1 MEYVLQNRHLHK
13 HTHTNANT
21 QSCIPPHLFWHAWCW
36 QSRNNFLCLYRHCWL
51 APRGECRRCWQ
62 WGRGGGSDGGSSKW
76 HAHLSCEGDWEEHA
90 GKLWPSPLSPSTE
103 PVAILPC
110 RQKKQH
116 FTLSAKKQHFTLS
129 AKKTAFYPVG
139 KKTAWQI
146 EECDLLKSLIAGQR
160 SEQYGTVCYKKNR
173 GTMLKKRKKMSLYC
187 MNDMTLVRDHLS
199 AKDTC

>member
-1 MEYVLQNRHLHK
+1 MYYRTGTYTN
-13 HTHTNANT
+13 THTNANT

-90 GKLWPSPLSPSTE
+90 GKLWPSPLSPSAE

-110 RQKKQH
+110 QQKNSILPCRQKNSMANWRMW
-116 FTLSAKKQHFTLS
+116 FTHVTDSRTEKWAVWDSLLQKEQRNNAEKK
-129 AKKTAFYPVG
+129 
-139 KKTAWQI
+139 
-146 EECDLLKSLIAGQR
+146 
-160 SEQYGTVCYKKNR
+160 KKNV
-173 GTMLKKRKKMSLYC
+173 TLLYEWH
-187 MNDMTLVRDHLS
+187 DLS
-199 AKDTC
+199 KGSPVC